1 MLFQDDRSRS
11 NRVLSSIESVMYE
24 QTEDEMLNQY
34 SNQLLRSGLQNTAD
48 YKELSVTDSQE
59 RDFIV
64 HHIT

>member
-1 MLFQDDRSRS
+1 
-11 NRVLSSIESVMYE
+11 MYE